1 TETTVERFDFK
12 ILFIIIGSVVLFGL
26 LLRPLGL
33 YLSIFLLVAGSSIA
47 SFEFNWRV
55 AVVNAI
61 FLVVFCWLA
70 FVKGLGLI
78 FPLWPTFLG
87 MNENQ
92 GEDNIME
99 LLEHLALGFSVAIT
113 PENLLYAL
121 LGCILGTLVGVLPGL
136 GPVPTIAMLLP
147 ITYVLP
153 PVAGLIMLA
162 GIYYGTQY

>member
-1 TETTVERFDFK
+1 MQLRNKQDFWSGVMFALIGLGFAFGATQYSMGTAARMGPGYFPFWLGICLAVLGAVVALGALSPKATATTVDRFDFK

-87 MNENQ
+87 MN
-92 GEDNIME
+92 
-99 LLEHLALGFSVAIT
+99 
-113 PENLLYAL
+113 
-121 LGCILGTLVGVLPGL
+121 
-136 GPVPTIAMLLP
+136 
-147 ITYVLP
+147 
-153 PVAGLIMLA
+153 
-162 GIYYGTQY
+162 